1 MLSCAPL
8 VLLLARLVPAL
19 RAEVRVERV
28 LLPEGATPG
37 SFAVALPGGVNF
49 CYDPARGGLSY
60 VWTGGFLDLAPARP
74 GPGKFIAAARLLGPV
89 VHREDGPAP
98 LRRGR
103 PETAPALVFTG
114 YTLRPAAI
122 EFRYT
127 LDGVPVREE
136 LSARPDGRGLV
147 RRFLPAAGGDARW
160 WHVTE
165 GRPPAALGRDAAGAL
180 ILEVSWE
187 GAP

>member
-1 MLSCAPL
+1 MSPRAPL
-8 VLLLARLVPAL
+8 VLLLALLAPAL
-19 RAEVRVERV
+19 PAEVRVERV
-28 LLPEGATPG
+28 LLPDGATPG
-37 SFAVALPGGVNF
+37 SFAVGLPGGVNF
-49 CYDPARGGLSY
+49 CYDPTRGGVRY
-60 VWTGGFLDLAPARP
+60 VWTGAFLDLGPARP

-103 PETAPALVFTG
+103 PETAPALAFTG
-114 YTLRPAAI
+114 YTLHPAAI

-136 LSARPDGRGLV
+136 VSARADGRGLV

-165 GRPPAALGRDAAGAL
+165 GRPPTALGRDAAGAL
-180 ILEVSWE
+180 LLEVSWE

>member
-1 MLSCAPL
+1 MIPRALL
-8 VLLLARLVPAL
+8 VLLLTLVVSAL
-19 RAEVRVERV
+19 RAEVRVERM

-49 CYDPARGGLSY
+49 CYDPARGGLRY
-60 VWTGGFLDLAPARP
+60 VWIGGFLDLAPARP
-74 GPGKFIAAARLLGPV
+74 GPAKFIAAARLLGPV
-89 VHREDGPAP
+89 VHREDGLAP

-147 RRFLPAAGGDARW
+147 RRFLPEAGSDARW

-165 GRPPAALGRDAAGAL
+165 DRPPAALGRDAAGAL

>member
-1 MLSCAPL
+1 MIPRAPL
-8 VLLLARLVPAL
+8 VLLLALLAPTL

-37 SFAVALPGGVNF
+37 SFAVGLPGGVNF
-49 CYDPARGGLSY
+49 CYDPTRGGVRY
-60 VWTGGFLDLAPARP
+60 VWTGDFLDLGPARP
-74 GPGKFIAAARLLGPV
+74 GPGKFIATAQLLGRV
-89 VHREDGPAP
+89 VHREDGPVP

-103 PETAPALVFTG
+103 PETAPALTFTG
-114 YTLRPAAI
+114 YTLRPDAI

-127 LDGVPVREE
+127 LDGVPIREE

-147 RRFLPAAGGDARW
+147 RRFRPAAGGDARW

-165 GRPPAALGRDAAGAL
+165 GRPPAALDRDDAGAL
-180 ILEVSWE
+180 VLEVSWE
-187 GAP
+187 GTP

>member
-1 MLSCAPL
+1 MIPRAPL
-8 VLLLARLVPAL
+8 VLLLTLLFPTL

-74 GPGKFIAAARLLGPV
+74 GPGKFIAPARLLGPV
-89 VHREDGPAP
+89 VHREVGAAP
-98 LRRGR
+98 LRRGQ
-103 PETAPALVFTG
+103 PTPAPALTFTG

-136 LSARPDGRGLV
+136 VSARPDGRGLV
-147 RRFLPAAGGDARW
+147 RRFLPAVGADARW

-165 GRPPAALGRDAAGAL
+165 GRPPAALERDATGAL
-180 ILEVSWE
+180 VLEVSWE
-187 GAP
+187 STP

>member
-1 MLSCAPL
+1 MIPRAPL
-8 VLLLARLVPAL
+8 VLLLTLLFPTL

-49 CYDPARGGLSY
+49 CYDPA
-60 VWTGGFLDLAPARP
+60 TGGFLDLAPARP

-103 PETAPALVFTG
+103 PETAPALVLTG

-147 RRFLPAAGGDARW
+147 RRFQPAAGGDARW
-160 WHVTE
+160 WHVIE

>member
-1 MLSCAPL
+1 MIPHVPF
-8 VLLLARLVPAL
+8 VLLLALLASPL

-37 SFAVALPGGVNF
+37 SFAVGRPGGVNF

-60 VWTGGFLDLAPARP
+60 IWTGGFLDLEPARP
-74 GPGKFIAAARLLGPV
+74 GPGKFIAAARLLGPA
-89 VHREDGPAP
+89 VHREQGSAP
-98 LRRGR
+98 LRRAR
-103 PETAPALVFTG
+103 PDTAPALTFTG
-114 YTLRPAAI
+114 YTLRPGAI

-127 LDGVPVREE
+127 LDGVPIREE
-136 LSARPDGRGLV
+136 LSARADGRALV

-165 GRPPAALGRDAAGAL
+165 GRPPAALERDAAGAL
-180 ILEVSWE
+180 VLEVSWE
-187 GAP
+187 GTP

>member
-1 MLSCAPL
+1 MIPSAPL
-8 VLLLARLVPAL
+8 VLLLTLFVSTL
-19 RAEVRVERV
+19 RAEVRVERL

-37 SFAVALPGGVNF
+37 SFAVALPSGVNF
-49 CYDPARGGLSY
+49 CYDPSRGGLSY

-89 VHREDGPAP
+89 VHREHGPAP
-98 LRRGR
+98 LRRAR
-103 PETAPALVFTG
+103 PDTAPAITFTG
-114 YTLRPAAI
+114 YSLRPAAI

-136 LSARPDGRGLV
+136 ISARPDGRGLV
-147 RRFLPAAGGDARW
+147 RRFLPGAGGDARW
-160 WHVTE
+160 WHVTA

-180 ILEVSWE
+180 VLEVSWE

>member
-1 MLSCAPL
+1 MSPRAPL
-8 VLLLARLVPAL
+8 VLLLTLLAPAL

-28 LLPEGATPG
+28 FLPEGATPG
-37 SFAVALPGGVNF
+37 SFAVGLPGGVNF
-49 CYDPARGGLSY
+49 CYDPARGGVRY
-60 VWTGGFLDLAPARP
+60 VWTGGFLDVGPARP

-98 LRRGR
+98 LRRGQ
-103 PETAPALVFTG
+103 PETTPALVFTG

-136 LSARPDGRGLV
+136 LSARADGRGLV
-147 RRFLPAAGGDARW
+147 RRFLPGAGGDARW

-180 ILEVSWE
+180 VLEVSWE
-187 GAP
+187 AAP

>member
-1 MLSCAPL
+1 MLPRAPL
-8 VLLLARLVPAL
+8 VLLLALLVPAL

-37 SFAVALPGGVNF
+37 SFAVGLPGGVNF
-49 CYDPARGGLSY
+49 CYDPARGGVSY
-60 VWTGGFLDLAPARP
+60 VWTGGFLELAPARP

-89 VHREDGPAP
+89 VHREEGTAP
-98 LRRGR
+98 LRRGQ
-103 PETAPALVFTG
+103 PAPAPTLSFTG
-114 YTLRPAAI
+114 YTLRTAAI

-136 LSARPDGRGLV
+136 VSARPDGRGLV
-147 RRFLPAAGGDARW
+147 RRFHPAGGGDARW
-160 WHVTE
+160 WHITE
-165 GRPPAALGRDAAGAL
+165 GRPPAALDRDATGAL
-180 ILEVSWE
+180 VLEVSWE